1 MNYDNH
7 IKEINDP
14 KNQFQSLCDLDTQLS
29 KWTLTKDDVAEI
41 EDSIM
46 IYPNTIAKSKHTIVV
61 ADTGAGKTTIFLMI
75 ASYLAKEGL
84 EVSYFD
90 YDTPQDDMKRYALL
104 AVENDFQYISENK
117 TNVDGHLLIRK
128 LLDMVKH
135 VSPDNASNKVFI
147 FDTMRTFTNDI
158 DPKYTTNFLLGI
170 RKLTQYGVTCITLHH
185 NNKRPESDG
194 TDMFAGLNNIKTNCD
209 NLIYLRAKFHEDGS
223 MTVSS
228 ETNPPKAKRR
238 SNTKNMSWQIKD
250 RVALPLEE
258 FVPIATIG
266 EDEKAVI
273 LKIKNVLMKHGE
285 LNESKLLELIYK
297 ECITSRRISKRI
309 LMNYR
314 DKEFQFRVGSKNAHL
329 YSIKVDLPNGDLC
342 G

>member
-1 MNYDNH
+1 MNYDKH

-14 KNQFQSLCDLDTQLS
+14 RSQSQSLYDLDSQLS
-29 KWTLTKDDVAEI
+29 EWALTRDDVSEI

-46 IYPNTIAKSKHTIVV
+46 IYPNTIAKSKHTIIV

-104 AVENDFQYISENK
+104 AVENGFQYISEIK
-117 TNVDGHLLIRK
+117 TNIDGHMLVTK
-128 LLDMVKH
+128 LLEMVKQA
-135 VSPDNASNKVFI
+135 SPDNASNKVFI

-158 DPKYTTNFLLGI
+158 DPKNTTNFLLGI
-170 RKLTQYGVTCITLHH
+170 RKLTQYGVTCVTLHH
-185 NNKRPESDG
+185 NNKRREDDG
-194 TDMFAGLNNIKTNCD
+194 SDMFAGLNNIKTNCD
-209 NLIYLRAKFHEDGS
+209 NLIYLRAEFHDDGS

-238 SNTKNMSWQIKD
+238 ANTKNMSWRIKD
-250 RVALPLEE
+250 KVATLLDN

-266 EDEKAVI
+266 NDEKAAI
-273 LKIKNVLMKHGE
+273 SKIKDVLIRNGE
-285 LNESKLLELIYK
+285 LNESKLLEFIY
-297 ECITSRRISKRI
+297 EEGITSRRIAKRI

-314 DKEFQFRVGSKNAHL
+314 EKEFQFRVGSKNAHL